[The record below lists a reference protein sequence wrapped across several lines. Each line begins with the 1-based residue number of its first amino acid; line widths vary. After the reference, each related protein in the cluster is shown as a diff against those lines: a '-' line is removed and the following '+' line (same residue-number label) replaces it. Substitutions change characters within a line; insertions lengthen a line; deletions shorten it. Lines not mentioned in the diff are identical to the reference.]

1 MVLPKFLYKDH
12 MINAVYTLINEKIRR
27 KIQAAIGEYD
37 DLIALVKDHKLRWF
51 SMLQDIG
58 DRNRK
63 LDWRSGI

>member
-12 MINAVYTLINEKIRR
+12 MINDEIRR

-58 DRNRK
+58 DRNRS
-63 LDWRSGI
+63 LDRRSGI